1 MNRLASPQPYIPL
14 QGLVGSSMANH
25 YQLLEIERTA
35 TGSEIKKAFRNA
47 SRKYHPD
54 KFPEDKDE
62 AQKKFDEINTVRTA
76 EPCESAVWSG

>member
-1 MNRLASPQPYIPL
+1 
-14 QGLVGSSMANH
+14 MATKNH
-25 YQLLEIERTA
+25 YQLLEIEREA

-76 EPCESAVWSG
+76 ESCAVCRRSE